1 MTTLLMGLI
10 IGTAVLWL
18 GYLLILGAIELISR
32 IRQRLGDAADA
43 ISGEQVNEVSLEELK
58 RRISFLYDEV
68 ERVNKES
75 LRLPKLVCTIQK
87 SNVRDAVERVEIVNG
102 EIVRDFRDR
111 VLSIQPTQSL
121 EQHVKDTYEHLLV
134 SKADDLV

>member
-58 RRISFLYDEV
+58 RRISILYDEV

-87 SNVRDAVERVEIVNG
+87 SNVRDAVERVEIENG

-121 EQHVKDTYEHLLV
+121 QN
-134 SKADDLV
+134 